1 MKLIRAILLSISIFI
16 IAPSV
21 YGQFRSVPPDN
32 VACGTPP
39 PPDNYREVPLPNK
52 SYRNFISE
60 EDSIIVPVVFHV
72 YHTGT
77 PVGELYNVSDETLFL
92 AVHRLNE
99 AFSHTGIYDTTEF
112 STPENPPA
120 VDTHIRFALAKRDP
134 DGNPTD
140 GINRIDVSEITPL
153 YAGNGVLNSTLFSC
167 GGLSPCPIR
176 DNNLFS
182 NSVWDQDPPE
192 VIDGNG
198 NDGYLNIF
206 IVNGINGA
214 IGASGGVQGYS
225 KIPSSNSGESTST
238 GVVVRSSKL
247 TGMMNTLAHEVGHWL
262 GLYHTFGQTN
272 SMPFCP
278 TQSNCL
284 TQLDKVCDTAPDSDG
299 GGCSSSCP
307 GANVRN
313 IMSYHSCRTM
323 FTQGQ
328 SDRMWTHGIDYAYP
342 WLLNTINWLPFNDYD
357 LRITV
362 EAAQDQCTDS
372 FTDKIRVDNL
382 GSLSVTGFTV
392 RVTGPSG
399 IVYDQYFDQAILS
412 GDNMYIEFENSLI
425 TGNNT
430 FTYEVI
436 AAVDE
441 YLNNN
446 TTTRTVIRDNSL
458 EQFNATIAWDVF
470 GDANDE
476 GILLTQTDPDG
487 NCELCPVILGRE
499 GRVTESS
506 IPGCTISEHSV
517 CIQDNTCF
525 TVNFN
530 FRDQRAWLCNDSPE
544 VDPEETPWYTLS
556 FKDEFILVPIPEA
569 ELDPTLD
576 DVPLNI
582 NYTFCNGEFDPVS
595 VCIDEDNDLI
605 CDYEDSCVGEYD
617 ALNVCNGG
625 CENDLD
631 GDSICDDI
639 DPCIGFYDECNVCNG
654 PGAIYN
660 CGCQIKDCDWCDCE
674 GTKIDALGVCGGNCD
689 VDLDEDGICDDK
701 DTCID
706 FNGDYFCDTNPCGS
720 TTEITVGN
728 TTTSVYPMGNLCW
741 SDPIKSTTFSN
752 NDQITQAN
760 TKQEWKDL
768 TSSGPVMRVIDDEIG
783 LYNWAVVDDSRKIC
797 PSGWHPS
804 SDDDWMVLEEFLGL
818 EKDKRVRFGH
828 PRVAGITEK
837 VQDLEGLFLFP
848 VVKDAYSNYPGAID
862 GLGNL
867 RFDGDRA
874 MYWTSTRSYTHNEYK
889 NNSVYRSIYGNN
901 IGRFYT
907 YQSTINTNYA
917 GMMIRCVK
925 DQD

>member
-1 MKLIRAILLSISIFI
+1 
-16 IAPSV
+16 
-21 YGQFRSVPPDN
+21 
-32 VACGTPP
+32 
-39 PPDNYREVPLPNK
+39 
-52 SYRNFISE
+52 
-60 EDSIIVPVVFHV
+60 
-72 YHTGT
+72 
-77 PVGELYNVSDETLFL
+77 
-92 AVHRLNE
+92 
-99 AFSHTGIYDTTEF
+99 
-112 STPENPPA
+112 
-120 VDTHIRFALAKRDP
+120 
-134 DGNPTD
+134 
-140 GINRIDVSEITPL
+140 
-153 YAGNGVLNSTLFSC
+153 
-167 GGLSPCPIR
+167 
-176 DNNLFS
+176 
-182 NSVWDQDPPE
+182 
-192 VIDGNG
+192 
-198 NDGYLNIF
+198 
-206 IVNGINGA
+206 
-214 IGASGGVQGYS
+214 
-225 KIPSSNSGESTST
+225 
-238 GVVVRSSKL
+238 
-247 TGMMNTLAHEVGHWL
+247 
-262 GLYHTFGQTN
+262 
-272 SMPFCP
+272 
-278 TQSNCL
+278 
-284 TQLDKVCDTAPDSDG
+284 
-299 GGCSSSCP
+299 
-307 GANVRN
+307 
-313 IMSYHSCRTM
+313 
-323 FTQGQ
+323 
-328 SDRMWTHGIDYAYP
+328 
-342 WLLNTINWLPFNDYD
+342 
-357 LRITV
+357 
-362 EAAQDQCTDS
+362 
-372 FTDKIRVDNL
+372 
-382 GSLSVTGFTV
+382 
-392 RVTGPSG
+392 
-399 IVYDQYFDQAILS
+399 
-412 GDNMYIEFENSLI
+412 
-425 TGNNT
+425 
-430 FTYEVI
+430 
-436 AAVDE
+436 
-441 YLNNN
+441 
-446 TTTRTVIRDNSL
+446 
-458 EQFNATIAWDVF
+458 
-470 GDANDE
+470 
-476 GILLTQTDPDG
+476 
-487 NCELCPVILGRE
+487 
-499 GRVTESS
+499 
-506 IPGCTISEHSV
+506 
-517 CIQDNTCF
+517 
-525 TVNFN
+525 
-530 FRDQRAWLCNDSPE
+530 
-544 VDPEETPWYTLS
+544 
-556 FKDEFILVPIPEA
+556 
-569 ELDPTLD
+569 
-576 DVPLNI
+576 
-582 NYTFCNGEFDPVS
+582 

-783 LYNWAVVDDSRKIC
+783 LYNWAIVDDSRKIC

-874 MYWTSTRSYTHNEYK
+874 MYWTSTRSYTDNKYK

>member
-1 MKLIRAILLSISIFI
+1 MKLIRAILLTISIFI
-16 IAPSV
+16 IAPSM

-32 VACGTPP
+32 AACGTPP
-39 PPDNYREVPLPNK
+39 PPDNYREVLLPNK

-153 YAGNGVLNSTLFSC
+153 YAGNGVLNSTLLSC
-167 GGLSPCPIR
+167 GGLSPCPII

-214 IGASGGVQGYS
+214 VGGTGGVQGYS
-225 KIPSSNSGESTST
+225 KIPGSNSGESTST

-278 TQSNCL
+278 SQSNCL

-299 GGCSSSCP
+299 GGCSSFCP

-357 LRITV
+357 LRVSANAVQERCI
-362 EAAQDQCTDS
+362 DS

-399 IVYDQYFDQAILS
+399 IVYDQYFDQTILS
-412 GDNMYIEFENSLI
+412 GDNFYIEFENYLNPGI
-425 TGNNT
+425 NE

-436 AAVDE
+436 TPVDE
-441 YLNNN
+441 YLANN
-446 TTTRTVIRDNSL
+446 THVRTVTQNIASEEIKITYQKDAYG
-458 EQFNATIAWDVF
+458 ATN
-470 GDANDE
+470 GE
-476 GILLTQTDPDG
+476 GVLVTLTDPEG
-487 NCELCPVILGRE
+487 NCETCPVLLDYHPE
-499 GRVTESS
+499 GEAVF
-506 IPGCTISEHSV
+506 GCLYDTLSV
-517 CIQDNTCF
+517 CIPNNTCA
-525 TVNFN
+525 TVKLTWIPSQGNPWGFEYCSVQGDVYTDLPLYTISYE
-530 FRDQRAWLCNDSPE
+530 DQFISESVFADDYPG
-544 VDPEETPWYTLS
+544 S
-556 FKDEFILVPIPEA
+556 FIK
-569 ELDPTLD
+569 TH
-576 DVPLNI
+576 
-582 NYTFCNGEFDPVS
+582 TFCNGEFDPVS

-617 ALNVCNGG
+617 ALNICNGD
-625 CENDLD
+625 CEDDAD
-631 GDSICDDI
+631 GDGVCDDI

-654 PGAIYN
+654 PGAIYD

-674 GTKIDALGVCGGNCD
+674 GTVIDALGVCGGNCD

-728 TTTSVYPMGNLCW
+728 TTASVYPMGNLCW

-768 TSSGPVMRVIDDEIG
+768 TSAGPVMRVIDDEIG

-828 PRVAGITEK
+828 PRVAGIVEK

-874 MYWTSTRSYTHNEYK
+874 MYWTSTRSYTDNKYK